1 MTLEVCKATVS
12 NVSIRSETT
21 YVVRIAVQSFAVD
34 FRFETKYRFN
44 RFASPYRAHTVAMPT
59 SIEVCY
65 SVSVNNSCQWK
76 LDAKDVSTIDGNH
89 YVVVDPNGSS
99 FVRMV
104 LHGSDNVPSKK
115 TGWRP
120 TLANTASYVEM
131 MALRNAAVADLIEQ
145 KSDDVLNDLFGT
157 DGGAALETPP
167 NISKPPP
174 KLNAT
179 QLKAIRAVK
188 QAMEFELPGVNGNPS
203 LSVSCAIPAHP
214 RDHIILQLDPDTVDH
229 VVMFLRHRQSIGN
242 TTGRRSYREFEVGV
256 WRNGSAGVVRKIDG
270 GDDGVKFKRM
280 RKSVASQGES
290 ATPLE
295 DDGDAEPDSPVRAL
309 DDLVACSH

>member
-12 NVSIRSETT
+12 NVSIWSETT

-120 TLANTASYVEM
+120 TLANTASYIEM

-145 KSDDVLNDLFGT
+145 KSDDVLNDLSGT

-179 QLKAIRAVK
+179 QLKAIRAAK

-280 RKSVASQGES
+280 RKSVSSQGSS

>member
-21 YVVRIAVQSFAVD
+21 YVVRIAVQSFALD
-34 FRFETKYRFN
+34 FLFGTKYRFN

-115 TGWRP
+115 AGWRP
-120 TLANTASYVEM
+120 TLANAGSYIEM

-179 QLKAIRAVK
+179 QLKAIRAAK

-242 TTGRRSYREFEVGV
+242 PTGRRSYREFEVGV